1 MAGSL
6 YTQVPSDPGEPTGAK
21 TSISL
26 WSHLTFA
33 WLNRI
38 FALGNTR
45 PLEQTDLVKAAA
57 QRDSKELFTEISKL
71 WASEARSTSPRL
83 LRAVARLFGAKDYAV
98 GFLCLVVYAYL
109 LVSQPIFLNFLLR
122 ELTAVSPN
130 TAWIGLFL
138 AGISLSGIVIPLVQ
152 AGLFYRGNVIGTHV
166 STALVALVYEK
177 VSCHEASCE
186 QNYIAGQVGIP
197 WLCIF
202 LPVDSLVSTVGG
214 EMYVQLFLKVVLHWS
229 TCNANL
235 QRRFATHVFLHEF
248 ADMLNF

>member
-1 MAGSL
+1 MATQQILMTKTQNNALLKRRRQTISKCIPITFKFKSGIHSDTHNMTGSL
-6 YTQVPSDPGEPTGAK
+6 YTQVPSDPAEPKGSK
-21 TSISL
+21 RPISL

-45 PLEQTDLVKAAA
+45 PLEQTDLVRAAA
-57 QRDSKELFTEISKL
+57 QRDSKELYIEISKL

-98 GFLCLVVYAYL
+98 GFLCLVVYAYV

-138 AGISLSGIVIPLVQ
+138 AGISLSGIVIPLVN
-152 AGLFYRGNVIGTHV
+152 AGLFYRGIVIGSHV
-166 STALVALVYEK
+166 STALIALVYKK
-177 VSCHEASCE
+177 VSWYEDSCTNYRINFAS
-186 QNYIAGQVGIP
+186 IK
-197 WLCIF
+197 
-202 LPVDSLVSTVGG
+202 
-214 EMYVQLFLKVVLHWS
+214 M
-229 TCNANL
+229 
-235 QRRFATHVFLHEF
+235 
-248 ADMLNF
+248 